1 MRPCSVLKCKEYD
14 SAQYGG
20 RLRRVKEKVRFCAS
34 RIRPIK
40 HNILYLIE
48 CRLKK
53 VVLWHYKLISCVQ
66 LWSFGGQL
74 SFCCDIPQEFSPL
87 QNIGN
92 SYRLVIG
99 SIVEQD
105 FGDYRCRASNP
116 LEEDVSQ
123 KIVVTGT
130 NKDYRI
136 IYARPA
142 IPRG

>member
-1 MRPCSVLKCKEYD
+1 MRRCSVLKEYD
-14 SAQYGG
+14 SAQYGS
-20 RLRRVKEKVRFCAS
+20 RIRRVKEKVRFCFQQNPAQ
-34 RIRPIK
+34 
-40 HNILYLIE
+40 HNILYHTE

-53 VVLWHYKLISCVQ
+53 SSFVALQVYQLFSCVGHVAIN
-66 LWSFGGQL
+66 FH
-74 SFCCDIPQEFSPL
+74 FCCAIPQEFSPL

-105 FGDYRCRASNP
+105 FGDYSCRASNP

-136 IYARPA
+136 ISARTA
-142 IPRG
+142 ISGG